1 MVRGSSTCRA
11 SSASHWYR
19 IQTRVTHPSLGTAL
33 IFSGN
38 AEEALGPLKNV
49 CRVKDWRGI
58 VATRLQS
65 LPIRTA
71 REVFPQAAHPAI
83 FIERVMGR
91 VGVVA
96 TFTAYSPHRA
106 AAGLSSPSTAREHRR
121 GIRYSIAAIRRSF
134 FAAVSAASKGCAPS
148 SPCSRALR

>member
-1 MVRGSSTCRA
+1 MVRGSSTWRA

-71 REVFPQAAHPAI
+71 REVFPQAAHPII
-83 FIERVMGR
+83 FVKRVMR
-91 VGVVA
+91 PIEVA
-96 TFTAYSPHRA
+96 DTFIDT
-106 AAGLSSPSTAREHRR
+106 RR
-121 GIRYSIAAIRRSF
+121 HF
-134 FAAVSAASKGCAPS
+134 
-148 SPCSRALR
+148 